1 MNSSMNNSL
10 RYASAG
16 QIELRVDYM
25 DVYSATFFAPCQIV
39 VESSVKQFFF
49 SIPRFFIGLLWIR
62 EVIGKRLGLKT
73 AKGKTATLGEIE
85 RFKGQ
90 IGDSIALFHVWDR
103 QANAIVTGQRD
114 KHLDFVLV
122 FTLTN
127 QGRQHTLELTTA
139 VQIKSG
145 LGRIY
150 LWAVKPIHWVLMP
163 ILLKRL
169 CHRLSKGCY

>member
-1 MNSSMNNSL
+1 MNNSL

-114 KHLDFVLV
+114 KHLDFVLGLHTYQPGKAAYV
-122 FTLTN
+122 GTYHGSSN
-127 QGRQHTLELTTA
+127 QERAGANL
-139 VQIKSG
+139 S
-145 LGRIY
+145 LGR
-150 LWAVKPIHWVLMP
+150 
-163 ILLKRL
+163 
-169 CHRLSKGCY
+169 